1 MIDERWHGPVV
12 AIVVGRSIVT
22 ADDHPHR
29 VTTATAKPATVARRA
44 EVVDFFQRCFLSDL
58 KHQLGKSRA

>member
-1 MIDERWHGPVV
+1 
-12 AIVVGRSIVT
+12 
-22 ADDHPHR
+22 
-29 VTTATAKPATVARRA
+29 VARRA